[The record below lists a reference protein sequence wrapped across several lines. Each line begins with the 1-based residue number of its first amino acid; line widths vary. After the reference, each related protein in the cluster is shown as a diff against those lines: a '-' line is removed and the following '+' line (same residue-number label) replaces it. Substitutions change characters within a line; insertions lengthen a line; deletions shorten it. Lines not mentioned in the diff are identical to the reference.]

1 MLDSKDQVTQELY
14 EILEDL
20 FEKARSKQ
28 PEEKQKKDKVN
39 RNDKSYKRMNI
50 DTTEKHNDKE
60 RKVSLSQL
68 SYKELSETKTK
79 LNELKDE
86 LKQNPRKYSKEL
98 KKIDTVENKMDIA
111 MKRRKQKD
119 INKSIQTL
127 NKNPRHYILKVVETK
142 GKLAALR
149 VNLEKNP
156 RENKNAL
163 DKINKLEQKLDVK
176 IENLKSAQINKAIYV
191 IQKNPKKY
199 NQELNKYK
207 EIQRKLMN
215 QKENNKEKNLD
226 KTKETSNEKIVS
238 TEVNKPKEKAP
249 ELSL

>member
-1 MLDSKDQVTQELY
+1 
-14 EILEDL
+14 
-20 FEKARSKQ
+20 
-28 PEEKQKKDKVN
+28 
-39 RNDKSYKRMNI
+39 
-50 DTTEKHNDKE
+50 
-60 RKVSLSQL
+60 
-68 SYKELSETKTK
+68 
-79 LNELKDE
+79 
-86 LKQNPRKYSKEL
+86 
-98 KKIDTVENKMDIA
+98 
-111 MKRRKQKD
+111 
-119 INKSIQTL
+119 
-127 NKNPRHYILKVVETK
+127 VVETK

-191 IQKNPKKY
+191 IQKNPNKY
-199 NQELNKYK
+199 NQELTKYK
-207 EIQRKLMN
+207 EIQRKLIN

-226 KTKETSNEKIVS
+226 KTKEKSNDKIVS

>member
-1 MLDSKDQVTQELY
+1 LDSKDQVTQELY

-79 LNELKDE
+79 LDELKDE

-98 KKIDTVENKMDIA
+98 KKIDTVENKMNNS

-142 GKLAALR
+142 GKLDALR

-176 IENLKSAQINKAIYV
+176 IETLKSAQINKAIYV

-199 NQELNKYK
+199 NQELTKYK
-207 EIQRKLMN
+207 DIQRKLIN
-215 QKENNKEKNLD
+215 QKEKNKEKNLD
-226 KTKETSNEKIVS
+226 KTKEKSNDKIVS

-249 ELSL
+249 EHSL